1 MSFHSRRDK
10 SRALDMSNF
19 LAQVMPKFT
28 ENFGMT
34 FARKCTYRAP
44 EICRNG
50 NESTFPAK
58 HRSLSNREMNQQPKS
73 GRTTAAQQYR
83 MLTIATQQPHAH
95 VLSSSIC
102 MDRALYSVGFGMLTI
117 CLSRMRVWCR

>member
-1 MSFHSRRDK
+1 MTFVLPEMSFHSRRDK
-10 SRALDMSNF
+10 SRALDMSNT

-44 EICRNG
+44 EICRNE

-58 HRSLSNREMNQQPKS
+58 YRSLAIGCSLSFYSIKTFLANNQSPVQL
-73 GRTTAAQQYR
+73 QQHNNIGCS
-83 MLTIATQQPHAH
+83 L
-95 VLSSSIC
+95 
-102 MDRALYSVGFGMLTI
+102 
-117 CLSRMRVWCR
+117 

>member
-1 MSFHSRRDK
+1 MTKKVTFVLPEMSFHSRRDK
-10 SRALDMSNF
+10 SQALDMSNF

-58 HRSLSNREMNQQPKS
+58 HRSLAIGFPANDNKH
-73 GRTTAAQQYR
+73 Y
-83 MLTIATQQPHAH
+83 
-95 VLSSSIC
+95 VLK
-102 MDRALYSVGFGMLTI
+102 
-117 CLSRMRVWCR
+117 

>member
-1 MSFHSRRDK
+1 MTFVFQKNSFHSRRDK
-10 SRALDMSNF
+10 PRALDMSNF

-50 NESTFPAK
+50 NESTFLAK
-58 HRSLSNREMNQQPKS
+58 HRSLAVDFPANDNKH
-73 GRTTAAQQYR
+73 Y
-83 MLTIATQQPHAH
+83 
-95 VLSSSIC
+95 VLK
-102 MDRALYSVGFGMLTI
+102 
-117 CLSRMRVWCR
+117 